1 MPQSIQVYKF
11 ETTKRE
17 GQVVDACKEQAAR
30 NGGRGGQYP
39 RMLDVGRSRGNVTGL
54 LHVRVDD
61 EILHCRFALRP
72 RDGRLVLA
80 GESRA
85 RSLAAEFLARV
96 LEDRPRARVV
106 YKRHLDVRQ
115 MLLLFDGVT
124 GQDGRNIISK
134 LTLYFEPKFGRQ
146 YAQETYTL
154 IAYSFVE
161 NRCAS
166 KHKDFKSLCKD
177 AKAMELRLLI
187 NGCAG
192 VAPEPDGFKRH
203 AMVAK
208 PDCSF
213 RMYRD
218 VPLDSWLGFCD
229 ALLGFLTEVDN

>member
-11 ETTKRE
+11 ETAKRE
-17 GQVVDACKEQAAR
+17 GQVADACKARAAR

-39 RMLDVGRSRGNVTGL
+39 RILDVDRARGSVTGL

-80 GESRA
+80 GARRA
-85 RSLAAEFLARV
+85 RSMAGEFLARV

-106 YKRHLDVRQ
+106 YEHRLDVRQ
-115 MLLLFDGVT
+115 MLRLFDGVAE
-124 GQDGRNIISK
+124 QDGRNIINK
-134 LTLYFEPKFGRQ
+134 LTLHFEPKFGRQ

-166 KHKDFKSLCKD
+166 KHKDFKSLCRD
-177 AKAMELRLLI
+177 AKTMEMRLLI

-192 VAPEPDGFKRH
+192 VAPKPDGLRRH

-218 VPLDSWLGFCD
+218 VPLDGWLGFCD
-229 ALLGFLTEVDN
+229 ALLGFLSEVDD